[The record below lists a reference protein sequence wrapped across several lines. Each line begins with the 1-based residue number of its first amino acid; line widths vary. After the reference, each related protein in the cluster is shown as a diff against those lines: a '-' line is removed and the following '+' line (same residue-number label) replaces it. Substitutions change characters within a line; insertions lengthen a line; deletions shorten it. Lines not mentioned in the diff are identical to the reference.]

1 MKDCFRNEAQNR
13 RWAWCDMTCTAKKY
27 PGNKNRDIRLVIFT
41 ALYADISGLNKCDL
55 STALIGGL

>member
-1 MKDCFRNEAQNR
+1 
-13 RWAWCDMTCTAKKY
+13 MTCTAKKY